1 VGARPP
7 AIDVDP
13 AAPGAARG
21 RLGRWTHS
29 VPLLVVAALV
39 AAVALAGCAGPEESG
54 PPAARVSAWLSTAA
68 GGAAIGAI
76 EVDSRNIDLAFAH
89 HQPAASIKT
98 VCALLTNDAETA
110 IGNLPTPDTH
120 LTNELNAAYEDGA
133 AAGDHCYQGASG
145 NKGLLRR
152 SAAERR
158 QLVPLLSVALARM
171 NAITG
176 HTTSTSTT
184 APAPDDDPFS

>member
-1 VGARPP
+1 MGGRPE
-7 AIDVDP
+7 AIGVAP
-13 AAPGAARG
+13 AAAGATR
-21 RLGRWTHS
+21 RRFGRWTRS
-29 VPLLVVAALV
+29 TGSLVVAALV
-39 AAVALAGCAGPEESG
+39 GVAALAGCAGPEESG
-54 PPAARVSAWLSTAA
+54 PPSARVSAWLSTAA

-76 EVDSRNIDLAFAH
+76 EVDSRNIDLALAH

-110 IGNLPTPDTH
+110 IGNLPTPDTQ

-145 NKGLLRR
+145 NQALMRR
-152 SAAERR
+152 SAKERR

-171 NAITG
+171 NALVG

>member
-1 VGARPP
+1 VGARPE
-7 AIDVDP
+7 AIAVAP
-13 AAPGAARG
+13 AAPAAARG
-21 RLGRWTHS
+21 RFGRWTRATG
-29 VPLLVVAALV
+29 LLVVAGLV
-39 AAVALAGCAGPEESG
+39 GAVALSGCAGPEETG
-54 PPAARVSAWLSTAA
+54 PTSARVSAWLSTAA

-110 IGNLPTPDTH
+110 IGNLPTPDTR

-145 NKGLLRR
+145 NQALLRR

-158 QLVPLLSVALARM
+158 QLVPLMTVALARM
-171 NAITG
+171 NALVG